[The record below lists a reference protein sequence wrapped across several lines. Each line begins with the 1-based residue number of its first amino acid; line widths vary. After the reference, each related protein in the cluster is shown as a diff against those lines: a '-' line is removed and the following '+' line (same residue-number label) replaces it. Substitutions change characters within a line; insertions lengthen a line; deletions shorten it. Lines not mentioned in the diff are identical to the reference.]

1 MKKRLTALLVLSL
14 ALFSACGGRAAV
26 SQSSAA
32 PAEVKTITPEAA
44 KARLDSGD
52 ALVLLDVRTA
62 EEYAE
67 AHIDG
72 AVLLPSEDIGDTAPA
87 LLPVKDAEI
96 IVCGGGQ
103 DGGEA
108 AQKLANL
115 GYTNVSDLGDLQNWT
130 YGTVSGAW
138 AEKTGAFSSF
148 RTSTLEGK
156 VVDESLFAGHKL
168 TMVNVWATFCGPCL
182 NEMPELGK
190 LAADNAANGVQIVG
204 LVVDAMGTDGS
215 VSQSQ
220 VELARQL
227 VEKTGAAYTH
237 LLPDAGLLSGALS
250 GVTAVPTTFF
260 VDETGTP
267 VGDAYEGARSAEQW
281 QAIIDSL
288 TA

>member
-14 ALFSACGGRAAV
+14 ALFSACGSGAAV

>member
-1 MKKRLTALLVLSL
+1 MKKRLTAFLVLSL
-14 ALFSACGGRAAV
+14 ALFSACGSGAAV

-148 RTSTLEGK
+148 RASTLEGK

>member
-26 SQSSAA
+26 SQSPVA

-72 AVLLPSEDIGDTAPA
+72 AVLLPSEDIGNTAPA

>member
-1 MKKRLTALLVLSL
+1 MKKRLTAFLVLSL
-14 ALFSACGGRAAV
+14 ALFSACGSGAAV

-96 IVCGGGQ
+96 IACGGGQ

>member
-1 MKKRLTALLVLSL
+1 MKKRLTAFLVLSL
-14 ALFSACGGRAAV
+14 ALFSACGSGAAV

-267 VGDAYEGARSAEQW
+267 VGEPYEGARSAEQW

>member
-1 MKKRLTALLVLSL
+1 MKKRLTAFLVLSL
-14 ALFSACGGRAAV
+14 ALFSACGSGAAV

>member
-1 MKKRLTALLVLSL
+1 MKKRLTAFLVLSL

-32 PAEVKTITPEAA
+32 PAEVKPITPEAA

-52 ALVLLDVRTA
+52 ALVLLDVRTV